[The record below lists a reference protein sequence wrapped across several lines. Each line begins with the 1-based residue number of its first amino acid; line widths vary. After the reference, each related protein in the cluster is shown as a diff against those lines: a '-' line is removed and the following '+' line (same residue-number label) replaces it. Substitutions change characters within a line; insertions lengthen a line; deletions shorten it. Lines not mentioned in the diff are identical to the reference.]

1 MNVKNEPKPVL
12 IEDIRV
18 EVTETQLRE
27 RLEDDTVERYV
38 EALEGGDRFPAVD
51 LVPDGDGKEL
61 SSNVVDGGPL
71 GGVLDVGLAVDEAD
85 AADHVAEAG
94 RAVQPA
100 PAALGT
106 QAEPED
112 HSQRRPT

>member
-1 MNVKNEPKPVL
+1 MEKATGQEEDRLPAVESQPTEPPQ
-12 IEDIRV
+12 EIR
-18 EVTETQLRE
+18 EKLGGEE
-27 RLEDDTVERYV
+27 RTLDVERTR
-38 EALEGGDRFPAVD
+38 EGSQEPVD
-51 LVPDGDGKEL
+51 EL